1 MAKRLEWKNNFLFK
15 KGEENMTSKLWN
27 KLNISHGRRGKK
39 VWAKGR
45 ATREELQ
52 SLIMGVFNDHNRGV
66 EGHIYKSIV
75 IRIIGNFPEYIT
87 WIPEQDQIEWLCQ
100 IAICPEI
107 GDKRF
112 TYEAKGVL
120 R

>member
-1 MAKRLEWKNNFLFK
+1 MDRENTFILEKR
-15 KGEENMTSKLWN
+15 GEDMTSKLWN
-27 KLNISHGRRGKK
+27 KLNISYGRRGKK
-39 VWAKGR
+39 VWVKGR

-52 SLIMGVFNDHNRGV
+52 SLIMGVFRNHNRGDD
-66 EGHIYKSIV
+66 GQIYKSIK

-87 WIPEQDQIEWLCQ
+87 WIPEKDQIEWLCK
-100 IAICPEI
+100 IAICSEI